1 MSSLRVFEPLE
12 SFAPAEQRRWAAL
25 IDAHGAPTPEV
36 ADGQVRLGLLPAV
49 AGSTVDFR
57 RLEVVE
63 SALTLRWEGADL
75 VCPLDTRPRALQA
88 IVDSEW
94 RLPFPLNEWA
104 MSKQVRR
111 HAARLQAHPSAT
123 RPRGGHHILTSNW
136 RVPVWWCALFKST
149 EQVHD
154 GSRPDVV
161 AFRTTIID
169 AIKRA
174 DSAMQTMNDSFG
186 TAEMTADLDSMIEW
200 LRAFN
205 EMSVVE
211 LDYGALSSYLQ
222 LDDEKRDRGVSLV
235 AKSLTYLSAGDMD
248 EALSAYHE
256 FTEIWEEIARLEAW
270 N

>member
-12 SFAPAEQRRWAAL
+12 SFEPAERRRWAAL
-25 IDAHGAPTPEV
+25 IEARDAPTPEV
-36 ADGQVRLGLLPAV
+36 ADAQVRLGLLPAV
-49 AGSTVDFR
+49 VGSAVDFR
-57 RLEVVE
+57 RLEISE
-63 SALTLRWEGADL
+63 SAMTLAWDGADL

-94 RLPFPLNEWA
+94 RLPFPLNDWTMA
-104 MSKQVRR
+104 KQVRR

-136 RVPVWWCALFKST
+136 RVPVWWCALFKSS
-149 EQVHD
+149 EQVRD
-154 GSRPDVV
+154 GSRGDMV
-161 AFRTTIID
+161 AFRTPIVD

-174 DSAMQTMNDSFG
+174 DAAMQTVNDSFG
-186 TAEMTADLDSMIEW
+186 TAEMTADLDSMLEW

-211 LDYGALSSYLQ
+211 LDYGGLSSYLPS
-222 LDDEKRDRGVSLV
+222 DEEKHDLSVSLV
-235 AKSLTYLSAGDMD
+235 AKSLTHLSAGDMD

-256 FTEIWEEIARLEAW
+256 FTEIWEEIARLESW